1 MHLAHLLLI
10 LFFGKIV
17 SAVSSIEYGLAE
29 DRREV
34 PMFVFT
40 VLARNVSTVGIT
52 GSRVQ
57 HGNPGKSI
65 KRC

>member
-1 MHLAHLLLI
+1 MHPAHLLLI
-10 LFFGKIV
+10 LFFGVIV
-17 SAVSSIEYGLAE
+17 SAMSSIEYGSAE

-34 PMFVFT
+34 PMFVFM
-40 VLARNVSTVGIT
+40 VLARNVATVGIT
-52 GSRVQ
+52 GSCVQ